1 MKIAFVGKG
10 GSGKTTM
17 SSLFCRHLAS
27 HGKTVLA
34 IDADINQHLAGAL
47 GVPSDQAAVIPAMG
61 NLLTEIK
68 DYLRGTNPL
77 IGSASQ
83 MVKTTPPGNGSRLL
97 RLSTVEAFFDRFAI
111 KHEGMRVLATGGFQ
125 EEDLGVKCFHAK
137 TGAAELV
144 LNHLVDR
151 KDEFVIVDM
160 TAGADAFASGL
171 FTKFDLT
178 LIVVEPTLASVSV
191 YRQYKGYASEFGVPL
206 AVIGNKVVDSEEEAF
221 LREQVGDDLLAIIPY
236 SKAVKARDRGDATA
250 ADADRELL
258 AAFHVL
264 EERLQQTQK
273 DWNRFYRHA
282 VEFHLRN
289 AKSWANASTG
299 IDLATQIDPD
309 FGPEDFVAAST

>member
-10 GSGKTTM
+10 GSGKTTL

-34 IDADINQHLAGAL
+34 IDADINQQLATAF
-47 GVPSDQAAVIPAMG
+47 GVPADQAAKIPAMG
-61 NLLTEIK
+61 NLLPEIK
-68 DYLRGTNPL
+68 DYLRGSNPL
-77 IGSASQ
+77 IASTSQ
-83 MVKTTPPGNGSRLL
+83 MVKTTPPGKGSRLL
-97 RLSTVEAFFDRFAI
+97 RLDSPDAFFDRFSFA
-111 KHEGMRVLATGGFQ
+111 HEGVRMLATGGFQ
-125 EEDLGVKCFHAK
+125 EEDLGVKCYHAK
-137 TGAAELV
+137 TGAVELV

-151 KDEFVIVDM
+151 QEEFVIVDM

-178 LIVVEPTLASVSV
+178 LIVVEPTLASVGV
-191 YRQYKGYASEFGVPL
+191 YRQYKSYASEFGIPL
-206 AVIGNKVVDSEEEAF
+206 AVIGNKVSDDDEEAF
-221 LREQVGDDLLAIIPY
+221 LRDQVGDDLLAVIPY

-250 ADADRELL
+250 ADADSELL
-258 AAFHVL
+258 AAFHLL
-264 EERLQQTQK
+264 EERLQKTVK

-299 IDLATQIDPD
+299 IDLATQIDPN
-309 FGPEDFVAAST
+309 FGPQDFVAAFS